1 MQQLAKAHD
10 CAQWAPSWR
19 TLTDFKGGFFLPS
32 NKSGSSAV
40 RPSAPTKID
49 AVFTQLASHPVPST
63 LCSGRSHRV
72 DVLTAAP
79 PARSRGW
86 RQPRRM
92 RDELLWRDAT
102 SQSTP
107 PSQVAATLL
116 LELDTSSET

>member
-1 MQQLAKAHD
+1 M
-10 CAQWAPSWR
+10 
-19 TLTDFKGGFFLPS
+19 
-32 NKSGSSAV
+32 

-49 AVFTQLASHPVPST
+49 AVFAQLASHPVPST

-79 PARSRGW
+79 PAKSRGW

-102 SQSTP
+102 TSQSTP

-116 LELDTSSET
+116 LELDTTSET

>member
-1 MQQLAKAHD
+1 M
-10 CAQWAPSWR
+10 
-19 TLTDFKGGFFLPS
+19 
-32 NKSGSSAV
+32 
-40 RPSAPTKID
+40 RPSASTKID
-49 AVFTQLASHPVPST
+49 AVFAQLASHPVPST
-63 LCSGRSHRV
+63 LCSGRSHGV

-79 PARSRGW
+79 PAKSRGW

>member
-1 MQQLAKAHD
+1 M
-10 CAQWAPSWR
+10 
-19 TLTDFKGGFFLPS
+19 
-32 NKSGSSAV
+32 

-49 AVFTQLASHPVPST
+49 AVFAQLASHPVPST

-79 PARSRGW
+79 PARSREW

-92 RDELLWRDAT
+92 RDELLWRDATT

-116 LELDTSSET
+116 LELDTTSET